1 MENKSSTECGIGYEM
16 EELIPLVAR
25 LAEKYTGFES
35 SSVTYE
41 RAQQL
46 MEAVIYCIKEYRE
59 VEGEDRKIGDGI
71 EGQGI
76 GTDQAVLKNRNDIIK
91 KEEQRISA
99 SDAYQR
105 GYELVVQKAR
115 AANEQ
120 YHKIM
125 ENFCDYGSR
134 ALYETIVVGMPA
146 FFLHYDA
153 RFAPQE
159 EILWLDYP
167 IPAALANLR
176 GIDRIYQYLCY
187 IQKEQEFLGRF
198 PKGYVQ
204 EVCTAYHKDYGEL
217 FINLSEI
224 MYEELN
230 K

>member
-1 MENKSSTECGIGYEM
+1 MENDFESEHKIGYNM

-35 SSVTYE
+35 SSITYE
-41 RAQQL
+41 CAQQL
-46 MEAVIYCIKEYRE
+46 MEAVVYCIREYE
-59 VEGEDRKIGDGI
+59 NTAKTDRKA
-71 EGQGI
+71 GI
-76 GTDQAVLKNRNDIIK
+76 GSDILGENPKVQVLITD
-91 KEEQRISA
+91 EERKISA
-99 SDAYQR
+99 SDAYQY

-115 AANEQ
+115 AANKLYNE
-120 YHKIM
+120 IM

-134 ALYETIVVGMPA
+134 ALYETMAVGMPE
-146 FFLHYDA
+146 FFLHYDI

-159 EILWLDYP
+159 EILLLDYP
-167 IPAALANLR
+167 IPQATSNLR

-187 IQKEQEFLGRF
+187 IQKEQEFLRCF
-198 PKGYVQ
+198 PKGYVE

-224 MYEELN
+224 IYEEMG